1 MPRPDWW
8 PKEPGSYCIFGAPP
22 TMLGTN
28 PLHDGSIAWQVSRLG
43 AATAAAGLAAN

>member
-8 PKEPGSYCIFGAPP
+8 PKEPGSYCIFGSPP

-28 PLHDGSIAWQVSRLG
+28 PLHDGSIAWQVRMRLG
-43 AATAAAGLAAN
+43 